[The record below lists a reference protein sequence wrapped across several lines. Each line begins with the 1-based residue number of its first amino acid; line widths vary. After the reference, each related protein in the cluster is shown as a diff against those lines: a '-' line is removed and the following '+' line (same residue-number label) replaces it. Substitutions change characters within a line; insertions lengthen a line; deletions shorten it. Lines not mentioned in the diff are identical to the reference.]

1 MFDPWFKV
9 FRCTQLTK
17 EFIDFQEQFSKG
29 GVTCKGHH
37 NLHNLSSS
45 SKILEKAWSLLVNF
59 FKKILTV
66 MITSLL

>member
-1 MFDPWFKV
+1 MCDPWFKV

-17 EFIDFQEQFSKG
+17 EFIDFQEQFSN
-29 GVTCKGHH
+29 GVACKGHH

-45 SKILEKAWSLLVNF
+45 SKILENAWSLLVNF
-59 FKKILTV
+59 FKKTSTA